1 MDPHLEDPELW
12 PDLHISLITYIRDA
26 LQPVL
31 QPRYRARMD
40 LRLYVARSNRN
51 IYPDVT
57 VVHEDVAAYAPAGV
71 AEPYIVTSP
80 IERRREPYIEII
92 HSASGEVVTAIE
104 LLSPANKLEGEGRRQ
119 YLRKQDE
126 LLSSNVNLVEID
138 LLSSGARVTPELRNQ
153 AGKLVEYRYIIC
165 VNRADDGDRT
175 RCETYPIVLSS
186 VLPTFR
192 IPLRSPDPDVT
203 LDLRAIL
210 IHAYDTGGYTGMI
223 DYTKPARAPMSV
235 VEATWTL
242 NLLREKG
249 YPITT

>member
-31 QPRYRARMD
+31 RPRYRARMD
-40 LRLYVARSNRN
+40 MRLTLPV
-51 IYPDVT
+51 
-57 VVHEDVAAYAPAGV
+57 
-71 AEPYIVTSP
+71 
-80 IERRREPYIEII
+80 ERRREPYIEII

-104 LLSPANKLEGEGRRQ
+104 LLSPANKLEGVGRRQ

-165 VNRADDGDRT
+165 VNRADDGDHT
-175 RCETYPIVLSS
+175 RYETYPIMLSS
-186 VLPTFR
+186 FLPTFR
-192 IPLRSPDPDVT
+192 IPLRPPDPDVT

-235 VEATWTL
+235 VEATWTT

-249 YPITT
+249 YLTSHD